1 LVVFYP
7 KTAVPLAVPLCCF
20 KVSLIIDPTN
30 KELMSKQQYR
40 SEMGIMAD
48 ILGVTMDGGIQ
59 GVIVSAISRR
69 ANLSHYAVLDKCQ
82 KLIDAGLVDSMK
94 DNRNRLFMITEKGIR
109 FFQEFQRFQSLV
121 QSMNLRY

>member
-1 LVVFYP
+1 
-7 KTAVPLAVPLCCF
+7 
-20 KVSLIIDPTN
+20 
-30 KELMSKQQYR
+30 MSKQQYR